1 MKRNDNQQTI
11 VLASGSPRRRALL
24 ARAGFTF
31 EVVESGIDEQR
42 DADETAGQFAL
53 RMACEKALAV
63 AGLRPSSL
71 VLAADTV
78 VECAGQILG
87 KPATIQGARA
97 MLFTLSGTTHVV
109 TTAYALV
116 KGEEVLESRKVSSRV
131 RFRQL
136 GAAEVEAYIATGEP
150 FDKAG
155 GYGIQDKAG
164 GFVAS
169 VEGSIDNV
177 TGLPVAEVTAT
188 LARFGIELRN
198 KGEATGGAEGG
209 VISQRHVP

>member
-1 MKRNDNQQTI
+1 ML

-24 ARAGFTF
+24 GRAGFTF
-31 EVVESGIDEQR
+31 EVVESGVDEQIEQ
-42 DADETAGQFAL
+42 DETAGQFAL

-63 AGLRPSSL
+63 ARLRPSPL

-87 KPATIQGARA
+87 KPATEQEART

-109 TTAYALV
+109 TTAYALAR
-116 KGEEVLESRKVSSRV
+116 GAAVLVSRQVCSRV
-131 RFRQL
+131 RFREL
-136 GAAEVEAYIATGEP
+136 GRAEVEAYIATGEP

-155 GYGIQDKAG
+155 GYGIQNQAG

-169 VEGSIDNV
+169 IEGSVDNV

-188 LARFGIELRN
+188 LARFGISPQKENDAASKAPAVTPGHER
-198 KGEATGGAEGG
+198 T
-209 VISQRHVP
+209 P